1 MAPRFQSRGNGS
13 LTGLR
18 VLDCTHVMAGAWCS
32 MILADLGADVVKIE
46 PPKGEVTRGRIG
58 AFRAYDFL
66 NRNKRAIAV
75 DMSKPEGVDLLKRL
89 AKDADV
95 WVENFRPG
103 ALDRLGLGYE
113 ALTAVN
119 PSLIYAS
126 ISGFGQDGPYRERGG
141 LDLVAQA
148 MSGIMSF
155 VGNPGGEPASTAVPI
170 ADLNA
175 GTFAAVGI
183 LAAWAHRARTGDGQR
198 VETSLLES
206 ALAYTAWESGLYLT
220 IGDIA
225 KPQGSRHRLAAPY
238 EALKTSDG
246 YIVVGVNHQGLWL
259 RFCEAIG
266 EPTLA
271 KEPLFANGFVR
282 VANREELKNRI
293 ETILQRNTTAHWLDR
308 LLERGIPA
316 GPINNVA
323 EALNDPQV
331 KARGMLRS
339 VGDRKFLRTPL
350 TLSLTPVEI
359 QRGAAEVGEH
369 TREVLLE
376 SGLTEEE
383 ADALFDSGVV
393 SDHVVQEGS

>member
-1 MAPRFQSRGNGS
+1 MTPPLQSKAAGP

-46 PPKGEVTRGRIG
+46 PPKGEVTRGRMG

-75 DMSKPEGVDLLKRL
+75 DMSKPEGADVIKRL
-89 AKDADV
+89 VKDADV

-113 ALTAVN
+113 ALAAVN
-119 PSLIYAS
+119 PALIYAS

-183 LAAWAHRARTGDGQR
+183 LAAWAHRVKTGEGQR

-246 YIVVGVNHQGLWL
+246 YIVVGVNHQGLWS

-266 EPTLA
+266 EATLA
-271 KEPLFANGFVR
+271 EEPLFANGFVR
-282 VANREELKNRI
+282 VANREELKKRI
-293 ETILQRNTTAHWLDR
+293 ETILQHNTTAHWLDR
-308 LLERGIPA
+308 LLKRGIPA
-316 GPINNVA
+316 GPINNIA
-323 EALNDPQV
+323 EALSDQQV
-331 KARGMLRS
+331 KARGMLRT
-339 VGDRKFLRTPL
+339 VGDRQFLRTPL
-350 TLSLTPVEI
+350 TLSRTPVDI

-383 ADALFDSGVV
+383 TDALFFGGVV
-393 SDHVVQEGS
+393 SDHVVKERS

>member
-1 MAPRFQSRGNGS
+1 MAQRVQSTGNGP

-46 PPKGEVTRGRIG
+46 PPKGEVTRGRMG

-75 DMSKPEGVDLLKRL
+75 DMSKPEGVDLIKRL

-113 ALTAVN
+113 ALSAVN

-183 LAAWAHRARTGDGQR
+183 LAAWAHRVRTGEGQR

-238 EALKTSDG
+238 EALKTKDG
-246 YIVVGVNHQGLWL
+246 YIVVGVNHHGLWL

-266 EPTLA
+266 DSALA
-271 KEPLFANGFVR
+271 EVPLFANGFVR

-293 ETILQRNTTAHWLDR
+293 ETILQKNTTAHWLDR

-316 GPINNVA
+316 GPINNIA

-331 KARGMLRS
+331 KARGMLRT

-383 ADALFDSGVV
+383 ADALFDSGGV
-393 SDHVVQEGS
+393 SDHAVKEAS

>member
-1 MAPRFQSRGNGS
+1 
-13 LTGLR
+13 
-18 VLDCTHVMAGAWCS
+18 
-32 MILADLGADVVKIE
+32 
-46 PPKGEVTRGRIG
+46 
-58 AFRAYDFL
+58 
-66 NRNKRAIAV
+66 
-75 DMSKPEGVDLLKRL
+75 
-89 AKDADV
+89 
-95 WVENFRPG
+95 
-103 ALDRLGLGYE
+103 
-113 ALTAVN
+113 
-119 PSLIYAS
+119 LIYAS

-155 VGNPGGEPASTAVPI
+155 VGNAGAEPASTAVPI

-183 LAAWAHRARTGDGQR
+183 LAAWAHRVKTGQGQR

-246 YIVVGVNHQGLWL
+246 YIVVGVNHQGLWS

-271 KEPLFANGFVR
+271 EEPLFANGFVR
-282 VANREELKNRI
+282 VANREDLKNRI
-293 ETILQRNTTAHWLDR
+293 ETILQKDTTAHWLDR

-316 GPINNVA
+316 GPINNIA

-331 KARGMLRS
+331 KARGMLRT
-339 VGDRKFLRTPL
+339 VGDRQFLRTPL
-350 TLSLTPVEI
+350 TLSRTPVEI
-359 QRGAAEVGEH
+359 QRGTAEVGEH

-376 SGLTEEE
+376 SGMTEEE
-383 ADALFDSGVV
+383 ADALFARGVV
-393 SDHVVQEGS
+393 SDHVVKEKS